1 MAVAPWRLRSDL
13 LHRDHRPARET
24 HCGQPAAL
32 DAPLALCVVDA
43 AGTPLLEVSLPQVGG
58 WSFLGNY
65 VDALCQDLGRRFEMK
80 AGSFRFD
87 YQIPGGRKIFRTTVF
102 GRRFEMK
109 AGSFS
114 LTIKFQVEER
124 FFLKN
129 FSSEMFSSLQKS
141 GENSN
146 KEHPMHLLPRCT
158 CW

>member
-24 HCGQPAAL
+24 HGGQPAAL

-80 AGSFRFD
+80 AGSF
-87 YQIPGGRKIFRTTVF
+87 
-102 GRRFEMK
+102 
-109 AGSFS
+109 S